1 MFITKLKVNLFHK
14 PAIYV
19 YLTFKLVLNA
29 ISPVS
34 RLESEYVYNYDC
46 KFLQA
51 TCRSILQHCI
61 AILQHCIAILQYCSQ
76 KNIRFWSKNIV
87 FLMTL
92 RSFYDIF
99 RESTVFTCH
108 LNFIGLGI
116 ISSIKYCR
124 SPYSFRSFSFF

>member
-61 AILQHCIAILQYCSQ
+61 AILQYCSQ
-76 KNIRFWSKNIV
+76 KNIRFGSKNIV
-87 FLMTL
+87 FLTTL

-124 SPYSFRSFSFF
+124 SPYSFRSFPFF